1 MKSSAERR
9 QKILEFVVTRRHTY
23 LKDVCNEFGISF
35 STARRDVQILSCS
48 YPIFT
53 SQGGNGGIHT
63 VSGYHI
69 GMKYFTDEQTALL
82 EKLSCSLVGED
93 LKTMEGI
100 IKTFKRPDC
109 DKR

>member
-1 MKSSAERR
+1 MEVVERR
-9 QKILEFVVTRRHTY
+9 LAILEKMCVRRFDTIDN
-23 LKDVCNEFGISF
+23 LANEFQVSRNTMKNDIL
-35 STARRDVQILSCS
+35 ILSCS
-48 YPIFT
+48 YPIYT
-53 SQGGNGGIHT
+53 KQGNCGGVYI
-63 VSGYHI
+63 VEGYYF

-82 EKLSCSLVGED
+82 EKISCSLVGED